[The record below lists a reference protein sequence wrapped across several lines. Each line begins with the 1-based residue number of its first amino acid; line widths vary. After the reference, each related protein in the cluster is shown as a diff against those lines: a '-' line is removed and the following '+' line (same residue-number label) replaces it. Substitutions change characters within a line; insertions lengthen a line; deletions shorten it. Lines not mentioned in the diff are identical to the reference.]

1 LPIPPV
7 SLAWKFIPNAG
18 GQAAVGRAVMLE
30 PFLRHI
36 FSVFDNSRQISTSA
50 VRDHTVW
57 NLEGVVTDRAGRMTM
72 PIPERTAGSPIN
84 LAARNFASIS
94 ATADNRY
101 RR

>member
-7 SLAWKFIPNAG
+7 SLAWKFITNAG
-18 GQAAVGRAVMLE
+18 GQAGVGRAVTLE
-30 PFLRHI
+30 FLRHI
-36 FSVFDNSRQISTSA
+36 SSVFDNFRQISTSA

-57 NLEGVVTDRAGRMTM
+57 NLEGVVTGRAGRMTM
-72 PIPERTAGSPIN
+72 PIPVRTAGSQIN
-84 LAARNFASIS
+84 LAARNFASRS

>member
-1 LPIPPV
+1 MPALADSADRPFGF
-7 SLAWKFIPNAG
+7 AWKFIPNAG

-30 PFLRHI
+30 PFQRRI

-72 PIPERTAGSPIN
+72 PIPVRTPGSQIN
-84 LAARNFASIS
+84 LVTRNLAS
-94 ATADNRY
+94 R
-101 RR
+101 